1 MTELFKKLNFKD
13 QSGLLVID
21 APANFESELAKMA
34 QVTQIYRDAEQLDHI
49 QFALLFVT
57 RQVEIDQLIQ
67 KVGPKLH
74 GDALLWFCYPKGT
87 SKKYQCDFNRD
98 TGWHSLGV
106 FHLEPVRM
114 VAIDEDWSA
123 LRFRRQE
130 YIKTLTRN
138 EKMVLSSATK
148 ERMNRKG

>member
-1 MTELFKKLNFKD
+1 MTDLFKKLNFKD
-13 QSGLLVID
+13 QRGLLVIN

-34 QVTQIYRDAEQLDHI
+34 QVTQIWLDSGEVDHLE
-49 QFALLFVT
+49 FALLFVT
-57 RQVEIDQLIQ
+57 RQAEIHQLIEQ
-67 KVGPKLH
+67 VGPKLH

-87 SKKYQCDFNRD
+87 SKRYKCDFNRD
-98 TGWHSLGV
+98 TGWRSLGA

-114 VAIDEDWSA
+114 VAIDDDWSA

-148 ERMNRKG
+148 ERMKKKG